1 MNNYYDGYENKTS
14 KQIEDISKI
23 MKNGLAEDDIDS
35 QLQMKDSQIQH
46 LKDRLRIS
54 QDTIR
59 SLRNQIKSLKTKN
72 IE

>member
-1 MNNYYDGYENKTS
+1 MNNYYEGWENKTS

-46 LKDRLRIS
+46 LKDRLRIE
-54 QDTIR
+54 QDKNR
-59 SLRNQIKSLKTKN
+59 SLRNQIKLLKSRQ
-72 IE
+72 